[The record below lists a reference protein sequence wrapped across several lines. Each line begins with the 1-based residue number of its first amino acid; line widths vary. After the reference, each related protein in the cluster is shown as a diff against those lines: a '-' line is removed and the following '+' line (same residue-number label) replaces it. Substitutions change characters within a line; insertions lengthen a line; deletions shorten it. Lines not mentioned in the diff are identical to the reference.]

1 MNTVIG
7 NRTVTVVSLIIGI
20 VLGWIACLLFEDCS
34 FLTLESDVNLIDILA
49 VLTDLLIA
57 GIVVWAVEKGIQNK
71 RVEKDIYIAE
81 LNSIINILESLG
93 DKCAKNTTLSY
104 NVTVY
109 NIGRMRKSFVRLWKM
124 IEERDSCFSKKQNK
138 KREQFT
144 SQIRNLSTL
153 LTDSSEYNR
162 VEDSYDCVT
171 LGRGN
176 IYLNN
181 TIKPVIDNTL
191 TAIKDIILRLKI
203 DINHKL

>member
-7 NRTVTVVSLIIGI
+7 NRTVTVVSLTIGM
-20 VLGWIACLLFEDCS
+20 VLGWIACLLFEDRS
-34 FLTLESDVNLIDILA
+34 FLTLENNVNLIDILA
-49 VLTDLLIA
+49 VLTDLFIA
-57 GIVVWAVEKGIQNK
+57 GVVVWAVEKGLQNK

-81 LNSIINILESLG
+81 LNSIINILEQLG
-93 DKCAKNTTLSY
+93 DKCAKNITLSY
-104 NVTVY
+104 NETVY
-109 NIGRMRKSFVRLWKM
+109 NIGRIRKNFARLWKM
-124 IEERDSCFSKKQNK
+124 IQDRDSCFSKKQNEE
-138 KREQFT
+138 REQFT
-144 SQIRNLSTL
+144 SLIRNLSTL

-162 VEDSYDCVT
+162 VEDSYDQVT

-181 TIKPVIDNTL
+181 TIKPVIDKTL

>member
-7 NRTVTVVSLIIGI
+7 KRTVTVVSFIIGI

-49 VLTDLLIA
+49 VLTDLFIA
-57 GIVVWAVEKGIQNK
+57 GIVVWAVEKGLQNK

-109 NIGRMRKSFVRLWKM
+109 NIGRMRKIFVRLWKM

-176 IYLNN
+176 IHLNN